1 MNILVLFSFPQQNA
15 PYKFQKKQYTLPNK
29 TTAPMTTAA
38 TVPGKRQGRLNAQ
51 GKKYN
56 KCFLLKLGLKN
67 SPLSVT
73 VSTFP
78 SCMPA
83 KKDTQKNKQ
92 TTTVLVF
99 SLNC

>member
-1 MNILVLFSFPQQNA
+1 MFLFSFPQQNA
-15 PYKFQKKQYTLPNK
+15 LYKFQKKQYTLPNK

-38 TVPGKRQGRLNAQ
+38 TVPGKRQARLNAH

-67 SPLSVT
+67 SPLSVA
-73 VSTFP
+73 VFTFP
-78 SCMPA
+78 SCMPT
-83 KKDTQKNKQ
+83 KKNIKNKQ